1 VFVISPHARIENQRP
16 LKQILTA
23 LSLPLLGLMLACGAH
38 SSSPA
43 STSIAP
49 ASASFAPAHMTYA
62 IVGYSWNVVPQ
73 LVAQQ
78 KGFFTK
84 RGLTVEYSVSGQS
97 ASSCQQVLAKA
108 VEAAE
113 CSLNDMVQADEQG
126 GAHLVE
132 VMNQTT
138 TALQYGV
145 MAKTGINSWADLKG
159 KNVMIGGPKDNTAY
173 YFHVMA
179 RANGLKDSDYN
190 LQFAGASGARFAA
203 LKSGAVDAAILSDPT
218 FTQATLGGFKALDTL
233 VPKYLNASN
242 YAGGGPVVNPDWAK
256 THADIIERYI
266 AGLLEANRWIYDPAN
281 KQALFDTVHEKLN
294 LDQAAFD
301 QTYKNTVVDS
311 KQWSADGKVDDA
323 AMTGVLK
330 GLVDLGSLKEP
341 LPAPTKYYDTTYLT
355 AAQKLVG
362 R

>member
-1 VFVISPHARIENQRP
+1 MKYLLV
-16 LKQILTA
+16 
-23 LSLPLLGLMLACGAH
+23 LGLPALALTLACGTHTSQPSAQ
-38 SSSPA
+38 SGPA
-43 STSIAP
+43 
-49 ASASFAPAHMTYA
+49 ASLAFAPAHMTYA

-78 KGFFTK
+78 RGFFSK
-84 RGLTVEYSVSGQS
+84 RGLTVEYTVSGQS

-108 VEAAE
+108 VELAE

-138 TALQYGV
+138 TALQYGL
-145 MAKTGINSWADLKG
+145 MAKAGINSWADLKG
-159 KNVMIGGPKDNTAY
+159 RTLIIGGPKDNTAY
-173 YFHVMA
+173 YLHVMA

-190 LQFAGASGARFAA
+190 LQFAGASSARFAA

-218 FTQATLGGFKALDTL
+218 FTQAALGGYKTLDTL
-233 VPKYLNASN
+233 IPKYLNAGN
-242 YAGGGPVVNPDWAK
+242 YAGGGPVILPDWAK
-256 THADIIERYI
+256 AHPDIVERYI
-266 AGLLEANRWIYDPAN
+266 AGLLEANQWIYDPAN
-281 KQALFDTVHEKLN
+281 KPALFDTVHEKLN

-301 QTYKNTVVDS
+301 QTYKNTVLDS
-311 KQWSADGKVDDA
+311 KQWSVDGKVDEA

-341 LPAPTKYYDTTYLT
+341 LPPASKYYDTTYL
-355 AAQKLVG
+355 AAALKLLG